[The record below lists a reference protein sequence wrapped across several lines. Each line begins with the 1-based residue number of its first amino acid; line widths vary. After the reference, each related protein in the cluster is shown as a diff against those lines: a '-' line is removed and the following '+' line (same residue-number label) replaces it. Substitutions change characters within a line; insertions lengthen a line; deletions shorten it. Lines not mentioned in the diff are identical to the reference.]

1 MYGGYA
7 TEMPHRGTEARV
19 SGTAKAEA
27 SLARGQEDTGG
38 GEGAGSAGSA
48 GVSTL
53 QEPQQL
59 CAGVPCGAEQEEGAL
74 WRQ

>member
-1 MYGGYA
+1 
-7 TEMPHRGTEARV
+7 MPHRGTEARV

-27 SLARGQEDTGG
+27 SLARDRQEDTGG